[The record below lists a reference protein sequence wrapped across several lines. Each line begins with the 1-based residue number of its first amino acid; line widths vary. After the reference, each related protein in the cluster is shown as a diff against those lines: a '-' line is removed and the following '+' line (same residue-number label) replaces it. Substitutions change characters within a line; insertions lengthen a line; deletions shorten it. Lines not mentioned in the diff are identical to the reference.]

1 MTSSSDT
8 PCFSRADRPPLIPS
22 DSFLDRSRS
31 RRPVWLLLL
40 FGLVVFSPL
49 LEGGTTHLAVMAI
62 RLLIL
67 LFLSLYVMKGIRVGA
82 LLCPP
87 FPAGPAVLAYLALA
101 VVSTVRSPYTHQS
114 LQWLVVL
121 IGYAALLYLLV
132 SFLVRWNDVV
142 KLLAVLVGMGFCEAG
157 WGLVQGWWFGMAR
170 PTGTFFNPNFL
181 AGYLSIVWAV
191 VLGYLCYVRVGQ
203 VRRGHRLG
211 LAGMIRVPRRIMPIA
226 TLTVLLL
233 ALVRTASRGGM
244 LAVLVATG
252 VVLGLRFGRRG
263 LGVLLLVAL
272 PMAFLLPNPFHDRLK
287 TEHMA
292 NPVSYARW
300 QIWQSSVREM
310 GEFPLGIGL
319 GLYQYEFPRHNFPV
333 EGQIARYGK
342 IAQTA
347 HNEFLQMGVEL
358 GVAGLLVFCWGIAVV
373 AREAAAVLK
382 QRLTRRQRGLLVGLV
397 AATTG
402 MLAHAAVDA
411 TLHEPALAVA
421 LTLCVGI
428 LLSAR
433 RLVQRVVE
441 PMSTLPI
448 RFPAVWAVVGVVS
461 IVGATAI
468 VIRVGLAWAAFDAGS
483 QALAQR
489 DLHKAID
496 RYQVAV
502 ALDSGKALYHSS
514 MGAAYFQAFERTGDG
529 AAAQAAIEELQ
540 SAMILNPLDGRLP
553 GLLGHVYAALS
564 RTDSAQNL
572 PEEQRTSHLRSA
584 AAAYERAVALEPFT
598 PWYRLELGR
607 LHLAF
612 GDSERAEAWVRG
624 ALEIEPNFLP
634 GREWLAR
641 LYLESGRI
649 DSADREYREILER
662 QQRYA
667 AWVKDP
673 LEERFL
679 KVDAQAL
686 ERGFEKVGTI
696 ERKRAQT

>member
-1 MTSSSDT
+1 
-8 PCFSRADRPPLIPS
+8 
-22 DSFLDRSRS
+22 
-31 RRPVWLLLL
+31 
-40 FGLVVFSPL
+40 
-49 LEGGTTHLAVMAI
+49 MAI

-67 LFLSLYVMKGIRVGA
+67 LFLSLYVMKGIRAGA
-82 LLCPP
+82 LPCPP
-87 FPAGPAVLAYLALA
+87 FPVGSAVLAYLTLA
-101 VVSTVRSPYTHQS
+101 VVSTVWSPYTHQS

-132 SFLVRWNDVV
+132 SFLDRWNDIV
-142 KLLAVLVGMGFCEAG
+142 KLLAVLVGMGLCEAG
-157 WGLVQGWWFGMAR
+157 WGLVQGWWFGVAR

-181 AGYLSIVWAV
+181 AGYLSVVWAV
-191 VLGYLCYVRVGQ
+191 VLGYLCYVRAGQ
-203 VRRGHRLG
+203 VRRENRRG
-211 LAGMIRVPRRIMPIA
+211 LACSIRLPHLIVSIA
-226 TLTVLLL
+226 ILAVLLL
-233 ALVRTASRGGM
+233 ALVRTGSRGGM
-244 LAVLVATG
+244 LAMLVATG

-263 LGVLLLVAL
+263 LGVLLLVLL
-272 PMAFLLPNPFHDRLK
+272 PMAFLLPNPFRDRLK
-287 TEHMA
+287 AEHVA

-310 GEFPLGIGL
+310 VEYPLGIGL

-347 HNEFLQMGVEL
+347 HSEFLQMGVEL

-373 AREAAAVLK
+373 AREAAAALK
-382 QRLTRRQRGLLVGLV
+382 QRLTRWQRGLLVGLV
-397 AATTG
+397 AATAG
-402 MLAHAAVDA
+402 MLAHAAVDSN
-411 TLHEPALAVA
+411 LHEPALAIV
-421 LTLCVGI
+421 LTLCVGV

-433 RLVQRVVE
+433 RLVKRGVE
-441 PMSTLPI
+441 PMPALPI
-448 RFPAVWAVVGVVS
+448 RFPAAGAVAG
-461 IVGATAI
+461 IVLIGGAAAI
-468 VIRVGLAWAAFDAGS
+468 VIRMGLAWAAFDAGS

-489 DLHKAID
+489 DFHKAID

-502 ALDSGKALYHSS
+502 TLDSGKALYHSS
-514 MGAAYFQAFERTGDG
+514 MGAAYFQVFERTGDG

-540 SAMILNPLDGRLP
+540 SAMDLNPLDGRLP
-553 GLLGHVYAALS
+553 GLIGHVYAALS
-564 RTDSAQNL
+564 TTDLAQNS
-572 PEEQRTSHLRSA
+572 PEEQRTLRLRSA
-584 AAAYERAVALEPFT
+584 AAAYERAVELEPFM
-598 PWYRLELGR
+598 PLYRLELGR
-607 LHLAF
+607 LHLAL
-612 GDSERAEAWVRG
+612 GDRERAEAWVRG
-624 ALEIEPNFLP
+624 AVEIEPNFLP

-686 ERGFEKVGTI
+686 QRVFEKVGTL
-696 ERKRAQT
+696 ERERAQT